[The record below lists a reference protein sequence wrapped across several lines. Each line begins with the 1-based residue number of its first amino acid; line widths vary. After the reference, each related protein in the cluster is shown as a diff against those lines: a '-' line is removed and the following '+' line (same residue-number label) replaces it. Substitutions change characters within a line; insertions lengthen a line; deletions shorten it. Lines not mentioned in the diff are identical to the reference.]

1 VALYQKGIDC
11 AKKISKKK
19 ILSLPFYLTLNIL
32 NLITDIK
39 AQLNMKN
46 AEVSECKIHVDELK
60 TQVNCEIKSREELQL
75 HYQSRL
81 REKQAEID
89 SYRK

>member
-1 VALYQKGIDC
+1 MFKSWYPIFML
-11 AKKISKKK
+11 
-19 ILSLPFYLTLNIL
+19 
-32 NLITDIK
+32 TDIK
-39 AQLNMKN
+39 AQLNAKN
-46 AEVSECKIHVDELK
+46 AEVSECKIQVDEIR
-60 TQVNCEIKSREELQL
+60 TQLNCELKSREELQL